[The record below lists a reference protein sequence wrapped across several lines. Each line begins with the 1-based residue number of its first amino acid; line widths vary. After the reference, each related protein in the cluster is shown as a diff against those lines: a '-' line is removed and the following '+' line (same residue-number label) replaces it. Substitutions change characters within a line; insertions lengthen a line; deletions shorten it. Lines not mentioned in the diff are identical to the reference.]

1 MFRARTPLDL
11 RYERERESDMAEI
24 ERRMGRAACFAPQE
38 GDIATNNYS
47 VGSYLVQGGTL
58 YKVTSAIAT
67 GEPIVPGTNVT
78 ATTVMAELLALA

>member
-11 RYERERESDMAEI
+11 RIEQEMEAA
-24 ERRMGRAACFAPQE
+24 ERRVGRAACFAPQE
-38 GDIATNNYS
+38 GETATNNYS
-47 VGSYLVQGGTL
+47 VGSYLVQSGTL

>member
-11 RYERERESDMAEI
+11 RIEQEMEAAEQ
-24 ERRMGRAACFAPQE
+24 RVGRTACFAPQE
-38 GDIATNNYS
+38 GDTATNNYS
-47 VGSYLVQGGTL
+47 VGSYLVQNGKL

>member
-11 RYERERESDMAEI
+11 RIEQEMEAAEQ
-24 ERRMGRAACFAPQE
+24 RVGRAACFAPTE
-38 GDIATNNYS
+38 GDTAANNYA
-47 VGSYLVQGGTL
+47 VGSYLVHDGTL

-67 GEPIVPGTNVT
+67 GEPIVHGTNVT